1 MAAGDSPCRLAR
13 TLARHLPSSSFSM
26 GKPRWAHWRGVAAE
40 GMPMLALQQNVAA
53 DVGLW
58 SRLGNSKW
66 QLLLKGNDVKS
77 ANAAPAFVF
86 DTVSLLWRH

>member
-1 MAAGDSPCRLAR
+1 
-13 TLARHLPSSSFSM
+13 
-26 GKPRWAHWRGVAAE
+26 
-40 GMPMLALQQNVAA
+40 MLALQQNVAA

-66 QLLLKGNDVKS
+66 QLLLKGNGVKS